1 MVGSQETRNHRSAAM
16 WDIRKIQ
23 QLFARKKKKKKQ
35 LIAKENRANILSPL
49 FTQRHPKTEKKLT
62 GSWKSRENR
71 KMNGVM
77 TEIKVK

>member
-1 MVGSQETRNHRSAAM
+1 M

-23 QLFARKKKKKKQ
+23 QLFARKKKNQQ
-35 LIAKENRANILSPL
+35 LIAKANIENILSPL